1 MFSKTL
7 VMLNQYL
14 QFHLFIVSK
23 KIIHLFIK
31 TEQYFGTNMAEER
44 FTDDREGAD
53 GERRRTEKRDG
64 GELQ

>member
-1 MFSKTL
+1 
-7 VMLNQYL
+7 
-14 QFHLFIVSK
+14 LFQK
-23 KIIHLFIK
+23 KKIHLFIK